1 MVLLNILAYISDA
14 VVTDVPVVHVLLRRH
29 SEDKVR
35 FGSFSVVSWLNLLSL
50 LCSP

>member
-35 FGSFSVVSWLNLLSL
+35 FGSFFL
-50 LCSP
+50 